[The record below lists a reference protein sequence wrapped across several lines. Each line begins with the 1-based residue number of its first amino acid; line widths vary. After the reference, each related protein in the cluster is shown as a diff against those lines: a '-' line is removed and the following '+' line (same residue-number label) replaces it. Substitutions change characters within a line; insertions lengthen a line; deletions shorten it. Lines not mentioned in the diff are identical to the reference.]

1 MEGGGKYH
9 HERGIPDSG
18 RQTLPVSSYVYILA
32 LKLWIRVLHLEY
44 PQKLEIGLMRFCCL
58 TKSMPTLFHCQQA
71 LSRCLCG
78 WHSSGL
84 AQLSSASI
92 RKCPPFLV
100 ASPPSL
106 VQGPGATT
114 AFGSVLSSTGSH
126 QDNSRMPPAQ
136 GHSLQ
141 WCPRPVTLLPCLFQT
156 ESSLAIG
163 GTQPEAVRVPV
174 CGQWKYQEASH
185 FIESC
190 AVGDKALCSVY
201 IILNSTFTRVQS
213 ARRLTH

>member
-1 MEGGGKYH
+1 M
-9 HERGIPDSG
+9 
-18 RQTLPVSSYVYILA
+18 PVSSYVYILV

-44 PQKLEIGLMRFCCL
+44 PQKLEMGLMYFCCL

-71 LSRCLCG
+71 RPYPGVSVG
-78 WHSSGL
+78 GTPL
-84 AQLSSASI
+84 ALPNSPLPPSENAL
-92 RKCPPFLV
+92 PFLV

-106 VQGPGATT
+106 VQAPGATT

-126 QDNSRMPPAQ
+126 QDSSRMPPAQ

-163 GTQPEAVRVPV
+163 GT
-174 CGQWKYQEASH
+174 
-185 FIESC
+185 
-190 AVGDKALCSVY
+190 
-201 IILNSTFTRVQS
+201 
-213 ARRLTH
+213 